1 MAGTKAQEGRTGG
14 DRGPDRGGW
23 NGAASGWRAGV
34 YRITFESE
42 TAAGRLFDKVLI
54 GAILLSVAVVIADS
68 MSRIHARWYHA
79 FDVAEWVFTALFTVE
94 YLMRLVCLRRPWRYA
109 RSFFGVIDLLAVL
122 PTYLA
127 LLFPAI
133 HVLIDVRV
141 LRLLRI
147 FRVFKLTA
155 YIAEYQQLASALAAS
170 RRKIAVFLA
179 TIVLIVVVLG
189 SLMYVIEGPR
199 HGFTSIPVS
208 IYWAITTMTT
218 VGYGDITP
226 HSPAGRFVTALMMLL
241 GWGTLAV
248 PTGIVTTEIALRQGR
263 AGSRPEPIDPVTRSA
278 LGLAT
283 CTACGETEHLP
294 QARHCHACGAR
305 LPFAPQ
311 DGGPK
316 P

>member
-1 MAGTKAQEGRTGG
+1 M
-14 DRGPDRGGW
+14 
-23 NGAASGWRAGV
+23 V
-34 YRITFESE
+34 YRIAFE
-42 TAAGRLFDKVLI
+42 TDTTTGRLFEKVLI
-54 GAILLSVAVVIADS
+54 AAIVLSVLVVIADS
-68 MSRIHARWYHA
+68 IPTLHAHWYFA
-79 FDVAEWVFTALFTVE
+79 FTLAEWVFTALFTLE
-94 YLMRLVCLRRPWRYA
+94 YVLRIVCLRAPFRYA
-109 RSFFGVIDLLAVL
+109 RSFFGIVDLLALL

-155 YIAEYQQLASALAAS
+155 YISEYQQLGHALAAS

-179 TIVLIVVVLG
+179 SVVLIVVVLG
-189 SLMYVIEGPR
+189 SLMYVLEGPE

-226 HSPAGRFVTALMMLL
+226 QSPLGRFVTALMMLL

-248 PTGIVTTEIALRQGR
+248 PTGIVTSEIAFRQAR
-263 AGSRPEPIDPVTRSA
+263 EEEAGHPQA
-278 LGLAT
+278 HGLAT
-283 CTACGETEHLP
+283 LHLSGCAACGEAHHLP
-294 QARHCHACGAR
+294 EARHCHACGAR
-305 LPFAPQ
+305 LPRVAPSA
-311 DGGPK
+311 K
-316 P
+316 